1 MESLIDFFKKNVIKF
16 WLLIF
21 MICLNNVVVDFIYK
35 WFLVLVRG
43 IKKKFGVFGI
53 EFNFIFVL
61 CVYYFGIVVFFIFYR
76 VVIFFL

>member
-1 MESLIDFFKKNVIKF
+1 
-16 WLLIF
+16 

-61 CVYYFGIVVFFIFYR
+61 CVYYFGIVDFFFY
-76 VVIFFL
+76 FL